1 MLLDRS
7 LLIGQKLLENAKI
20 EKVNWDM
27 LGDFQT
33 LCLLLQRRDMFSDFL
48 DSTIYNIREGS
59 NRNQIELSIDGGA
72 SKSFP
77 IYGKRTPSTTTCS
90 QRPNRNG

>member
-1 MLLDRS
+1 
-7 LLIGQKLLENAKI
+7 
-20 EKVNWDM
+20 
-27 LGDFQT
+27 
-33 LCLLLQRRDMFSDFL
+33 MFSDFL

-77 IYGKRTPSTTTCS
+77 IYGNARALDVPKGRKMDKGTFLPSSSKPKTKRA
-90 QRPNRNG
+90 Q